1 MVVVI
6 TKNQVKSRAE
16 YLRIAKKF
24 VSEARCDA
32 GCLGMQILT
41 REDEPNHVTFISRWE
56 KKSDF
61 EAHCAGSSFAKY
73 IPQMAQYY
81 EGGTDTFYDVVS

>member
-6 TKNQVKSRAE
+6 TKNQVHDRDD
-16 YLRIAKKF
+16 YLKIAKLF

-41 REDEPNHVTFISRWE
+41 EPDDSNHVTFISRWE

-61 EAHCAGSSFAKY
+61 AAHCAGSSFAKY
-73 IPQMAQYY
+73 IPQMGQYY
-81 EGGTDTFYDVVS
+81 EGGVDTFYDVVE